1 MRFNPGLEGV
11 VIGTT
16 DITFI
21 EGGEGRI
28 LYRGYNLYDLVQAT
42 FEEVVY
48 LLWFGDLPTPPQL
61 ADFRKDLVAERSVPG
76 AVIDILRQL
85 PKTHAPMEILRTLVS
100 TLSHFDE
107 EVNDR
112 SIEARRR
119 KAMRLTSRLP
129 SLVALYSRYRDDQP
143 FIEPD
148 ASLSHAANFLY
159 MLRGEVAD
167 DEVVRVFD
175 QSLVL
180 QADHEMNS
188 STFAARVIAATLSDM
203 YSAITGAIGALK
215 GPLQGGANEG
225 VMAMLLEIE
234 EENRTSSW
242 LQEKLDRRER
252 VMGFGHRIYKT
263 VDPRAV
269 ELRKAAEAL
278 SRRSGEMKWYRI
290 CRRLEDVMAKEK
302 GLYPNVDLYSACCY
316 HLMGIPRDL
325 FTPVFAISRISGWI
339 AHTFEQWS
347 HNRLIRP
354 EGEYVGPMFR
364 EYKPLTERDTGE

>member
-28 LYRGYNLYDLVQAT
+28 LYRGYDLHDLVQAT

-48 LLWFGDLPTPPQL
+48 LLWFGDLPTTEQL
-61 ADFRKDLVAERSVPG
+61 QAFRAALVAERGVPG
-76 AVIDILRQL
+76 PVIDIMRKL
-85 PKTHAPMEILRTLVS
+85 PKTHSPMEILRTLVS

-112 SIEARRR
+112 SQEARRR

-129 SLVALYSRYRDDQP
+129 SLVALYSRYREDKP
-143 FIEPD
+143 FVEPD
-148 ASLSHAANFLY
+148 ASMSHAANFLY
-159 MLRGEVAD
+159 MLQGELPD
-167 DEVVRVFD
+167 PEVVRVFD
-175 QSLVL
+175 QSLIL
-180 QADHEMNS
+180 HADHEMNA

-203 YSAITGAIGALK
+203 YSAVTGAIGALK

-225 VMAMLLEIE
+225 VMAMLAEIQE
-234 EENRTSSW
+234 EARTEPW
-242 LQEKLDRRER
+242 LKSKLAEKER

-263 VDPRAV
+263 VDPRAT
-269 ELRKAAEAL
+269 ELRQAAEIL
-278 SRRSGEMKWYRI
+278 SVRAGEMKWFRI
-290 CRRLEDVMAKEK
+290 CRRLEDIMAKEK

-316 HLMGIPRDL
+316 HLMDIPRDL

-354 EGEYVGPMFR
+354 EGEYVGAMHRVYTPLAER
-364 EYKPLTERDTGE
+364 EG